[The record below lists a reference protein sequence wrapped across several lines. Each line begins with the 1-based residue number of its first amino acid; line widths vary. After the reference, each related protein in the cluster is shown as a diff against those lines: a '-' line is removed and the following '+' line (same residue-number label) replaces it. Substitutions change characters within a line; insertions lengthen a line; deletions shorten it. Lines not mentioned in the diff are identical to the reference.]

1 MKPQPR
7 PALAVKPASMWRPR
21 GERGLP
27 SCLARFLTLA
37 RGFPR
42 WRGLRSRGAGSPLT
56 NVPVSR
62 QQAPARPCHSCLP
75 HGPRESAC
83 GCPFQV
89 KSSGKRQVPPPR
101 PPKDCRIPAPP
112 PAGAAPG
119 AASAGR
125 VLARRRRE
133 PKQVW
138 GDGNHGQ
145 GRPDPYLPSSSPFP
159 PRLPPRGPG
168 SAWEPGSVGRLGR
181 DSGNQSR
188 PRVRVPRVP
197 GVSTCPHVRSSGKG
211 RRGDPA
217 TRWRGGRL
225 VVIYG
230 RPDSRSWVASAAPG
244 IGRGAWVN
252 RRGGGAW
259 TPEQRRARG
268 GLRRPGEISSERPPP
283 PRRVGGGATRR
294 QTWSAPRAAP
304 ASCFNR
310 LGEVGTLSGRRRL
323 SSLPVF
329 VVYRL
334 HFGELSFRWDINL
347 VKR

>member
-1 MKPQPR
+1 MSP
-7 PALAVKPASMWRPR
+7 
-21 GERGLP
+21 
-27 SCLARFLTLA
+27 CLASRPPPGPATLVC
-37 RGFPR
+37 PT
-42 WRGLRSRGAGSPLT
+42 GLGRVLAGVLF
-56 NVPVSR
+56 R
-62 QQAPARPCHSCLP
+62 YRAL
-75 HGPRESAC
+75 ESA
-83 GCPFQV
+83 
-89 KSSGKRQVPPPR
+89 KSPPS

-145 GRPDPYLPSSSPFP
+145 GWPDPYLPSSSPFP

-168 SAWEPGSVGRLGR
+168 LAWEPGSVGRLGR
-181 DSGNQSR
+181 DAGSQSR

-197 GVSTCPHVRSSGKG
+197 EVSTCPHGRSSGKG

-217 TRWRGGRL
+217 TRGRGGRL
-225 VVIYG
+225 VVIYA
-230 RPDSRSWVASAAPG
+230 RADSRSWVASAAPWD
-244 IGRGAWVN
+244 RAWVN

-268 GLRRPGEISSERPPP
+268 GLRRPGGISSERPPP

-329 VVYRL
+329 VVCRQ